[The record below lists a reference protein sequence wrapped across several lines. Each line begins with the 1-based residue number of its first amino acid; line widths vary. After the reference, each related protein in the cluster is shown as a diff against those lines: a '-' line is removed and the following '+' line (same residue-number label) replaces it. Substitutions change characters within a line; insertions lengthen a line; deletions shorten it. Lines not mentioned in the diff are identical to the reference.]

1 MPLLV
6 ALPTTK
12 LHNSKDYQK
21 NRGDVMSNKRLSY
34 ILYAAIA
41 IVLVV
46 ITIGYYQH
54 SNQKITQP
62 KLITQDSMTNP
73 AQLAKEIKITPH
85 QAAEIVKAV
94 PDAQPVITYNVTAP
108 TVEQAAI
115 DTTKAIKNKDPAL
128 PQAVTAKSDRTA
140 VVANTEQQKVD
151 VYKINLEKN
160 HKIKAGATVINDKLY
175 PTIGYQAG
183 RVEGLMHF
191 NGAKVKGATVLYTV
205 AQW

>member
-1 MPLLV
+1 MD
-6 ALPTTK
+6 
-12 LHNSKDYQK
+12 S
-21 NRGDVMSNKRLSY
+21 KRLSY
-34 ILYAAIA
+34 ILYAVIA
-41 IVLVV
+41 AVLII
-46 ITIGYYQH
+46 ITVGYYQH

-73 AQLAKEIKITPH
+73 AQLAKDINVTPK
-85 QAAEIVKAV
+85 QAADIVQAV
-94 PDAQPVITYNVTAP
+94 PDTRPVITYNVTAP

-151 VYKINLEKN
+151 VYKINLDKN

-191 NGAKVKGATVLYTV
+191 DGVKVKGATVLYTV
-205 AQW
+205 AEW

>member
-1 MPLLV
+1 M
-6 ALPTTK
+6 
-12 LHNSKDYQK
+12 
-21 NRGDVMSNKRLSY
+21 RLSY

-41 IVLVV
+41 IVLIV

-54 SNQKITQP
+54 SIQKITQP

-73 AQLAKEIKITPH
+73 VKLAKDINVTPK
-85 QAAEIVKAV
+85 QAADIVQAV
-94 PDAQPVITYNVTAP
+94 PDTRPVITYNVTAP
-108 TVEQAAI
+108 TVQQAAI

-151 VYKINLEKN
+151 VYKINLNKD
-160 HKIKAGATVINDKLY
+160 HQIKAGATVINDKLY

-183 RVEGLMHF
+183 RIEALAHF
-191 NGAKVKGATVLYTV
+191 DGAKIKGATVLYTI
-205 AQW
+205 AKW